1 MYSHLSW
8 AVSFGL
14 LDGRLDSLDIID
26 IKLILLIIIIIVV
39 VELEVALVVLSTLV
53 SIVDLGRLGKL
64 TLSLESSSLI
74 GVVLHDDISLVV
86 LKVSQRKQND
96 IGLVDPHLLSELSS
110 DVSQSLDTIEALG
123 LKTAV
128 SEHLDDLSVLLA
140 LLLEDK
146 LSLATLRLVLSSSS
160 VLSALELVRWAWG
173 IFRAAFSRAQ
183 NAAWHPVLLAQSSVS
198 YSPFPCS

>member
-14 LDGRLDSLDIID
+14 LDGLLGSLDIID

-53 SIVDLGRLGKL
+53 SIVDLGRLRKL

-86 LKVSQRKQND
+86 LEVSQRKQND

-110 DVSQSLDTIEALG
+110 NVSQSLDTVEALG
-123 LKTAV
+123 LKTTV
-128 SEHLDDLSVLLA
+128 SEHLDNLGVLLA
-140 LLLEDK
+140 FLLVDK

-160 VLSALELVRWAWG
+160 VLSALELVRWAFQ
-173 IFRAAFSRAQ
+173 IIPLAFPHVQ
-183 NAAWHPVLLAQSSVS
+183 NTA
-198 YSPFPCS
+198 